1 MPVLFPVAQ
10 QPIFQEK
17 NRDDMVKI
25 VDFVV
30 IFDDGVR
37 KRHHHETEKGKVVY
51 FAVQLEIRVK
61 DEWRV
66 VLRYDCSHGFPHMDK
81 YDIKGKQTKRL
92 LNLSFESALTFGDWD
107 INENWLKYKQEF
119 LKGGD
124 DE

>member
-1 MPVLFPVAQ
+1 
-10 QPIFQEK
+10 
-17 NRDDMVKI
+17 MVKI

>member
-1 MPVLFPVAQ
+1 MP
-10 QPIFQEK
+10 K
-17 NRDDMVKI
+17 T

-30 IFDDGVR
+30 IFDDGAR
-37 KRHHHETEKGKVVY
+37 KRHYHETEKGKVAY

-66 VLRYDCSHGFPHMDK
+66 AVRYDCSHEFAHMDK
-81 YDIKGKQTKRL
+81 YDVHGNQTKIRL
-92 LNLSFESALTFGDWD
+92 DLSYESALTYGDWD

-119 LKGGD
+119 LKGVSD